1 MNNPMFTKGPW
12 FTDPDADLMVSEPS
26 VYCEPPEPLF
36 DSQNITIAT
45 VTAYH
50 ALISN
55 DEAKANAALIAV
67 SPEMYDFIHF
77 FETFS
82 GQAYLRILPDAAGRK
97 IYEDA
102 VRLCKK
108 ARGEL

>member
-1 MNNPMFTKGPW
+1 MDKPKFTEGPW
-12 FTDPDADLMVSEPS
+12 HVFENQPTVVGTQEKNVCKCELDWNLQADER
-26 VYCEPPEPLF
+26 
-36 DSQNITIAT
+36 
-45 VTAYH
+45 
-50 ALISN
+50 
-55 DEAKANAALIAV
+55 KANAALIAAA
-67 SPEMYDFIHF
+67 PEMYDFIHF

-82 GQAYLRILPDAAGRK
+82 GQAYLRILPDESGRK